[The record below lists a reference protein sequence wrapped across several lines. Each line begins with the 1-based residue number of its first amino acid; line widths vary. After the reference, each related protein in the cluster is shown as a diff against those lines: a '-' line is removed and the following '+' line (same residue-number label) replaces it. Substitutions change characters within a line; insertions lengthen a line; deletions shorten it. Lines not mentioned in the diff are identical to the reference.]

1 MESLIR
7 VEHRDA
13 GLPTSRGHDLAG
25 RVRPTNTGWRGWMPL
40 MFVPALSAVTVPL
53 GLPRWATMWLLAGGL
68 YFGLKFLAW
77 RLAAPLSWSRRTLGW
92 WLAWPGMDARR
103 FMTTSRGAAPTA
115 AAKEWLVA
123 AAKTIFGAVLFA
135 LGAKA
140 SAAGWF
146 LFGGWIGMIGF
157 VIAIHCGA
165 FHLLS
170 CVWRSRGVDAP
181 PIMDRPL
188 VSQSVAEFWGRRWNR
203 AFRDVGYFAVFRPL
217 APRWGVEF
225 ASFAVFVISGLV
237 HEVAITLPA
246 GSGFGLPTVYFLIQG
261 AALRFER
268 SRLGAR
274 VGLGRNWRGRVFALV
289 SITAPL
295 PLLFPAAFVLRVVV
309 PFMHDMC
316 PF

>member
-1 MESLIR
+1 
-7 VEHRDA
+7 
-13 GLPTSRGHDLAG
+13 
-25 RVRPTNTGWRGWMPL
+25 
-40 MFVPALSAVTVPL
+40 
-53 GLPRWATMWLLAGGL
+53 MWLLAGGL

-77 RLAAPLSWSRRTLGW
+77 RLAAPLPPSRRKLGW

-115 AAKEWLVA
+115 EPKEWLVA
-123 AAKTIFGAVLFA
+123 VAKTILGAVLFA
-135 LGAKA
+135 LGAKI
-140 SAAGWF
+140 SAAGW
-146 LFGGWIGMIGF
+146 LLPGGWIGMIGF
-157 VIAIHCGA
+157 VIAIHCGV

-181 PIMDRPL
+181 PIMNRPL

-217 APRWGVEF
+217 APRWGAEF
-225 ASFAVFVISGLV
+225 ASFAVFVVSALI

-261 AALRFER
+261 AALRVER
-268 SRLGAR
+268 SRLGTR
-274 VGLGRNWRGRVFALV
+274 LSLGRKWRGRVFALI

-309 PFMHDMC
+309 PFMNDTC